1 MPNKNEFTKQE
12 EVREFLIDEIKKH
25 TIGPLNGHF
34 YKDIPV
40 FQFNPK
46 EPNKHRQ
53 EIVKDPRNLYLA
65 GILYPQGQKNIDE
78 KFDEDLDNTEEESSS
93 DIQSQNRIKESD
105 KSEGEDDSV
114 DNNNDIDLVNEMK
127 PSAMGMSIQ
136 VLLEDSVVV
145 GIKDMGIY
153 DKYKDIDEDLIF
165 ISLYLARFSKNNDSY
180 NWLIDNFKLT
190 KKTQSE
196 CHIFL
201 SNFFDCPPHKIKRN
215 YRDYFD
221 KFWENRVGFYK
232 TKNTFLD
239 KFKIK
244 YDKLSKKDFEDKIL
258 EIINNPKKTTKD
270 DGTEIDTEKKKVD
283 AYFRESI
290 SGSVVFSPN
299 ELKDYERIEK
309 SLDGFNDNLKIS
321 IVTRPIKNN
330 TNKKYL
336 TISILNNN
344 KIANE
349 RIITSKCFFQSNFYV
364 ESKNDKNIF
373 EPFEDANLKDLNE
386 EELSLHLLHH
396 KRRSYGIGHGCSIKW
411 DIKNQHCKKIYTSI
425 IPVYEVKP
433 IKPTQRSNLNMKLFS
448 EDINFALKELKNL
461 LNDYDQWLNSQDKNA
476 EDFNKYFKIASS
488 KNITKAKTV
497 LSRMREGFKI
507 LSDNKNIQK
516 AFQLMNKSMYMQ
528 QIHYLI
534 PKNFFTNSI
543 NYDELFNQSEFSSKG
558 NWYPFQIA
566 FILLNIKSLHQP
578 DSDDRNIMDL
588 IWFPTGGGKT
598 EAYLGLTAFTI
609 FLRKI
614 NKTDIRGCAVI
625 MRYTLRLLTTQQFQ
639 RAASL
644 ICACEYIRRKN
655 VNELGEEPISI
666 GLWVGM
672 EVSPNKLD
680 DAKET
685 LASLLQSPNNSN
697 HNKFVLL
704 NCPWCMQELAPIKNS
719 NGRSSSTGY
728 RFLNKTFKFV
738 CPNSNCNFSH
748 ISEPLPIMVVDEQ
761 IYKTPPTL
769 LLGTID
775 KFASLPWEEKAIS
788 MINKEGYS
796 SPDLIIQ
803 DEMHLISGP
812 LGSVAGMY
820 EIFINA
826 LTGKTIK
833 DKTIYAKIIGST
845 ATISRAE
852 TQIKN
857 LYARES
863 NIFPPQVNSLEDSFF
878 SYEDNEAVGRK
889 YVGVFCP
896 SATSPLITQ
905 AKIISTMCLSVND
918 VKATHNDTP
927 NQYKL
932 YDPYWTHLIY
942 FNSIREL
949 MSGSSLINQDVWGNI
964 NGEYIRKGNTKQ
976 FLGDDYSKFRRSIH
990 TTKELTSRVAG
1001 TEIPEILSDLF
1012 IEASEK
1018 KTVDLCMATNMIQVG
1033 IDIPR
1038 LGLMSIIGQP
1048 KTTSEY
1054 IQASSRVGRKYPGL
1068 VLNLL
1073 SPFRPRDRS
1082 HYEKFHSYHQNL
1094 YKFVEPTSI
1103 TSNSHAVR
1111 IRCLP
1116 AIVIG
1121 LSRLW
1126 GDVQRINPT
1135 VPEQKLKEKITKYI
1149 LEYVDKSDKEHPE
1162 EVINTKNAINYIFD
1176 KWESMSPQNYGKMSS
1191 NEKSVLMIAAGKEKA
1206 PEGNPFQLLT
1216 SMRNVDKECQ
1226 AEIIKEYLGVR

>member
-1 MPNKNEFTKQE
+1 MLKKNQFTKQE
-12 EVREFLIDEIKKH
+12 EVREFLIDQIQKQ

-34 YKDIPV
+34 YKDLPV

-78 KFDEDLDNTEEESSS
+78 KFEEDSNQNEEDLTLESDSKK
-93 DIQSQNRIKESD
+93 NIKDPD

-114 DNNNDIDLVNEMK
+114 DNNHDIDLVNEMK

-136 VLLEDSVVV
+136 VSLEDTIVV
-145 GIKDMGIY
+145 GVKDIGIY
-153 DKYKDIDEDLIF
+153 NKYKNINEDLIF
-165 ISLYLARFSKNNDSY
+165 ISLYLARFSKNNESY
-180 NWLIDNFKLT
+180 NWLIENFKL
-190 KKTQSE
+190 KNTQTE
-196 CHIFL
+196 CHNFL
-201 SNFFDCPPHKIKRN
+201 SNFFDCPAHKIKRN

-221 KFWENRVGFYK
+221 KFWNNRVGFYK
-232 TKNTFLD
+232 DKNAYLD
-239 KFKIK
+239 KFKDK
-244 YDKLSKKDFEDKIL
+244 YDKFNKKDFEDKIFNIL
-258 EIINNPKKTTKD
+258 NIPKKKD
-270 DGTEIDTEKKKVD
+270 ENDVSQTNNEEKKTD
-283 AYFRESI
+283 GYFRESI
-290 SGSVVFSPN
+290 NGSTTFETS

-309 SLDGFNDNLKIS
+309 SIDGFDNSLKIS
-321 IVTRPIKNN
+321 IVTRPILNN
-330 TNKKYL
+330 INKKHL
-336 TISILNNN
+336 TLSILNNN
-344 KIANE
+344 TITNE

-373 EPFEDANLKDLNE
+373 QPFEDTNLKKLNP

-396 KRRSYGIGHGCSIKW
+396 KRKSYGIGHGCSIKW
-411 DIKNQHCKKIYTSI
+411 DIKNDQCKKIYTSV

-433 IKPTQRSNLNMKLFS
+433 IKPTQRNNLNMKLFS
-448 EDINFALKELKNL
+448 EDISFALKELKNL
-461 LNDYDQWLNSQDKNA
+461 LNDYELWLNSQNKNT
-476 EDFNKYFKIASS
+476 EDFNEYFKIASS
-488 KNITKAKTV
+488 KNIQKAKEV
-497 LSRMREGFKI
+497 LNRMREGFEI
-507 LSDNKNIQK
+507 LSNNKNIQT
-516 AFQLMNKSMYMQ
+516 AFKLMNKSMYMQ
-528 QIHYLI
+528 QIHYQI
-534 PKNFFTNSI
+534 PKN
-543 NYDELFNQSEFSSKG
+543 LFSNKIDYNGLFDLKEFSSKG
-558 NWYPFQIA
+558 SWYPFQIA
-566 FILLNIKSLHQP
+566 FILLNIKSLHIP
-578 DSDDRNIMDL
+578 DSDDRDIVDL

-614 NKTDIRGCAVI
+614 NKTDVKGCAVL

-644 ICACEYIRRKN
+644 ICACELIRREN
-655 VNELGEEPISI
+655 VSELGAEPITI

-672 EVSPNKLD
+672 DVAPNKLD

-685 LASLLQSPNNSN
+685 LASLLSSPNNRI

-704 NCPWCMQELAPIKNS
+704 SCPWCMEELAPIKKKS
-719 NGRSSSTGY
+719 GGTDPKGY
-728 RFLNKTFKFV
+728 RFINKTFKFV
-738 CPNSNCNFSH
+738 CPNSDCNFSA
-748 ISEPLPIMVVDEQ
+748 ISSPLPIMVVDDQ
-761 IYKTPPTL
+761 LYKTPPTL

-775 KFASLPWEEKAIS
+775 KFASLPWEERAIS
-788 MINKEGYS
+788 MLNKKDYL

-812 LGSVAGMY
+812 LGSIAGMY

-826 LTGKTIK
+826 LTGKKIGNK
-833 DKTIYAKIIGST
+833 IIYAKIIGST

-857 LYARES
+857 LYARKS

-878 SYEDNEAVGRK
+878 SYEDTDAIGRK
-889 YVGVFCP
+889 YVGIFCP

-905 AKIISTMCLSVND
+905 AKIISTMCLAVND
-918 VKATHNDTP
+918 VKATHSDKP
-927 NQYKL
+927 DQYKL
-932 YDPYWTHLIY
+932 YDPYWTHLVY

-964 NGEYIRKGNTKQ
+964 NGEYIRKGITKDH
-976 FLGDDYSKFRRSIH
+976 LGDDCKKFRRSIY
-990 TTKELTSRVAG
+990 TPKELTSRVGG

-1012 IEASEK
+1012 IEASDK
-1018 KTVDLCMATNMIQVG
+1018 KAVDLCMATNMIQVG

-1054 IQASSRVGRKYPGL
+1054 IQASSRIGRRFPGL

-1111 IRCLP
+1111 TRCLP
-1116 AIVIG
+1116 AVVIG

-1135 VPEQKLKEKITKYI
+1135 IPDEKLKEKITKYI
-1149 LEYVDKSDKEHPE
+1149 LKYVDESDKNHHE
-1162 EVINTKNAINYIFD
+1162 EVENTKNAINNIFD

-1191 NEKSVLMIAAGKEKA
+1191 NEKAVLMIAAGKEKS
-1206 PEGNPFQLLT
+1206 PEGDPFQLLT

-1226 AEIIKEYLGVR
+1226 AEILKEYKGVR